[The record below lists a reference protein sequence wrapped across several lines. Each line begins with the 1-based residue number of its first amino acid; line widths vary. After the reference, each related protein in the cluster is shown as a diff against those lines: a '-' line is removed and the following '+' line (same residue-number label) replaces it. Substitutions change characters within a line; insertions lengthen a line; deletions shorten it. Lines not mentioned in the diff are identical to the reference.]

1 MNNNNPI
8 DRRNFVE
15 SYLNPLLAQIDGN
28 IIDTMLAIENDLE
41 VVYVIYGTLP
51 IHKVRRFLASDKKL
65 ATIATEII
73 NEINM
78 RKEESKYE
86 TRPEHSEHDR
96 P

>member
-15 SYLNPLLAQIDGN
+15 SYLSPLLAQIDGN
-28 IIDTMLAIENDLE
+28 INEAKIAIEGELE

-51 IHKVRRFLASDKKL
+51 IYRVRRFIVNDKAL

-78 RKEESKYE
+78 RKENKYD